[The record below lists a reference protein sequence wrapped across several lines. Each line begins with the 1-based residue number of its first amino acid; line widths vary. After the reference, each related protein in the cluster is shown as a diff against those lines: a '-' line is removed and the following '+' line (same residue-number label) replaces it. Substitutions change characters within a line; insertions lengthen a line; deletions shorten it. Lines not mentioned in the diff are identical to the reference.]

1 MMDVRNRYG
10 WLLFFAVLACVLV
23 GQALL
28 IFNPGY
34 LSHDELQWGY
44 YAEQLRG
51 GFFGNG
57 LWGDVHVFQYR
68 PLTFSLWIELSRR
81 LFEHPYAF
89 HAVLVGWGA
98 INAGLLAVLLQRS
111 GTSVAV
117 AWSAALVF
125 ALGPYAAQTHGWVAT
140 IADLIWVSCALL
152 IALLQKSDMRLILA
166 LPLMFALCA
175 MALLAKES
183 AIVIPAL
190 AALGWWF
197 SGREKRWAWT
207 FAATAVPVAIY
218 LALRLKSILF
228 AGGNT
233 GSIYQW
239 SLLNIPVRWFEYQ
252 VFPMLTSRLGT
263 GDFLAKGL
271 GSRGIMVAMGWWLLL
286 AWSLGR
292 AGAHWLAA
300 FLLAGAVALGPVL
313 VLADAANHYGYGF
326 AAVTA
331 AVCALAWKRIAVP
344 GRVIVILIG
353 AMCIWHGVNIMR
365 SVHDIGVKQ
374 AHFSPQLAE
383 AVAANPAP
391 VRLRPENEKERWVY
405 IRLTHDIPAYR
416 GVPIGDRVQLV
427 PAGAPTDY
435 LIRNDG
441 SLQRSGH

>member
-1 MMDVRNRYG
+1 M
-10 WLLFFAVLACVLV
+10 LAA
-23 GQALL
+23 QALL

-44 YAEQLRG
+44 YAQQISG
-51 GFFGNG
+51 GFFSNG
-57 LWGDVHVFQYR
+57 LWGDLHAFQYR

-89 HAVLVGWGA
+89 HAILVGWGA
-98 INAGLLAVLLQRS
+98 INAGLLAVLMRRS
-111 GTSVAV
+111 GASVAV
-117 AWSAALVF
+117 AWLAALVF
-125 ALGPYAAQTHGWVAT
+125 ALGPYAAHTHGWVAT

-152 IALLQKSDMRLILA
+152 IASLLKSGVRLAFA
-166 LPLMFALCA
+166 LPVMFALCA

-190 AALGWWF
+190 IALGWWF
-197 SGREKRWAWT
+197 SGREKRWGWA
-207 FAATAVPVAIY
+207 FVATAAPVAIY
-218 LALRLKSILF
+218 LALRLNSILF

-239 SLLNIPVRWFEYQ
+239 SVMNIPARWFEYQ
-252 VFPMLTSRLGT
+252 VFPMLTGRLGA

-271 GSRGIMVAMGWWLLL
+271 ANRAIIVAMAWWLLL

-292 AGAHWLAA
+292 AGGRWLAA
-300 FLLAGAVALGPVL
+300 FLLGGVVALGPVL

-331 AVCALAWKRIAVP
+331 AVCALAWKRLAVT
-344 GRVIVILIG
+344 GRVIVVLIG
-353 AMCIWHGVNIMR
+353 AMCVWHGVNIIR
-365 SVHDIGVKQ
+365 SMHDIGVKQ

-383 AVAANPAP
+383 AVASNPSP
-391 VRLRPENEKERWVY
+391 VRLRPENERDRWIY

-427 PAGAPTDY
+427 PQGESADY

-441 SLQRSGH
+441 SLQRTNH